1 MRDGQTDEEQE
12 LEDSARREEIIH
24 QASADLAAYF
34 QARPALRRILE
45 ALLEKY
51 QRNGRA
57 AGVLQLKDP
66 TEAELE
72 AIREFTGVRYTAPVK
87 IKAATFEGYIAKT
100 RFADADWKET
110 LERTFHTVIQTRR
123 EQREEQDT
131 RWETMLRE
139 AADAAGLTRAAEWLE
154 GLRTPGC
161 PGRLLLSRALKE
173 DPRQACIALQQA
185 LGCLRWLEEHPGQR
199 VRLAVLSA
207 DVTTDPH
214 ALDGDTLTGRL
225 LIQMLAWVQG
235 VPTPGN
241 VAEREELFLQFHI
254 LLDSISSTVA
264 QVGLILETETGEH
277 PAWQALRLGHEIA
290 TLTPANL
297 NRITSCRSPS
307 GRVYCVENQMVFSQ
321 LTDHADQFHS
331 PLVCTSGQPS
341 AAALRLLDLLAK
353 SGTQIYYAGDFDG
366 KGLDI
371 AAQMA
376 ERYGDLVHLWRLT
389 PEDYER
395 CCSEVPLTDI
405 SFNQLSSVRVM
416 KYIPVAE
423 AVRAKR
429 LAGYQER
436 LLEDMLADLTDELEP
451 VAN

>member
-1 MRDGQTDEEQE
+1 MRDTQTDDALGFEETASQE
-12 LEDSARREEIIH
+12 ERVH

-34 QARPALRRILE
+34 HARPALRRILE

-51 QRNGRA
+51 QRNGHA
-57 AGVLQLKDP
+57 AGKIQLSDP

-87 IKAATFEGYIAKT
+87 IKATAFEGYIAET

-110 LERTFHTVIQTRR
+110 LERTFHTVIQTKK

-139 AADAAGLTRAAEWLE
+139 AAADAGLTRAAEWLE
-154 GLRTPGC
+154 GLKTPGC
-161 PGRLLLSRALKE
+161 PGRLLLTRALKE
-173 DPRQACIALQQA
+173 DPRQAGIALQQA

-207 DVTTDPH
+207 EVTTDPH

-235 VPTPGN
+235 VSPPNN
-241 VAEREELFLQFHI
+241 VAEREELFLQFAI

-277 PAWQALRLGHEIA
+277 PAWQALRLGYEIA

-297 NRITSCRSPS
+297 NRISSCRSPS

-321 LTDHADQFHS
+321 LTDHADRFHS

-353 SGTQIYYAGDFDG
+353 SGTAIYYAGDFDG

-371 AAQMA
+371 AAQMV

-395 CCSEVPLTDI
+395 CRSEVPLSEI
-405 SFNQLSSVRVM
+405 SFNQLSSARVVQH
-416 KYIPVAE
+416 IPVAE

-436 LLEDMLADLTDELEP
+436 LLEDMLADLTGPLEP
-451 VAN
+451 DAP